1 MSKNIPAIKSIFQN
15 LWADY
20 VNLNPNINKIHS
32 LIEKQGESIIN
43 DHIAFRTFG
52 LDGIR
57 VEDLAKFFLDLGY
70 TYGGDYHFEAKKLK
84 AKHLDAPDPSL
95 PKIFISELILEQ
107 CSERLVE
114 TVQAVISQA
123 EEGYFDKV
131 DYLWN
136 GRPWSP
142 ISYQVYDVL
151 RQESE
156 YAAWMYVFG
165 YRANHF
171 TVNVNQLNNFKDLA
185 SLNDMLKKNGVVL
198 NQSGG
203 EIKGGESVYLSQS
216 STMADKVNIE
226 FVEGT
231 YQVPSCFYEFAHR
244 HEMPNGKIY
253 GGFVADNADKIFEST
268 NSK

>member
-1 MSKNIPAIKSIFQN
+1 MSNGKEAIVKIFDN
-15 LWADY
+15 LWQDY
-20 VNLNPNINKIHS
+20 VTLNPNVEQIHN
-32 LIEKQGESIIN
+32 LIQSKGESIIN

-52 LDGIR
+52 IDGVR

-70 TYGGDYHFEAKKLK
+70 THGGDYHFKEKKLN
-84 AKHLDAPDPSL
+84 AIHLNAPDITL
-95 PKIFISELILEQ
+95 PKVFISELMLEE

-114 TVQAVISQA
+114 TVTAVMSQV
-123 EEGYFDKV
+123 ECDYFKKV
-131 DYLWN
+131 DYLWK
-136 GRPWSP
+136 GRPWGP

-171 TVNVNQLNNFKDLA
+171 TVNVNQLQHFADLE
-185 SLNDMLKKNGVVL
+185 SLNQMLKESGIKL
-198 NQSGG
+198 NTSGG

-216 STMADKVNIE
+216 STMADKVSVG
-226 FVEGT
+226 FVEGS

-244 HEMPNGKIY
+244 HKMPDGKIY
-253 GGFVADNADKIFEST
+253 QGFVADNADKIFEST